1 MYLKFLFYNYCKLF
15 YFKHLDKINC
25 IHSVYFTHFRT
36 FLYSKN
42 KNNNQI
48 TDFLIFV
55 MNITHILLDTK
66 TKCKQLYKKRDL
78 RVSFILTNINQANLY
93 FEYPLN
99 LFAKIT

>member
-25 IHSVYFTHFRT
+25 IHCVHFTHFRT

-42 KNNNQI
+42 KNINQI

-55 MNITHILLDTK
+55 MNITYILLDTK
-66 TKCKQLYKKRDL
+66 MKTKRLYKKRDL
-78 RVSFILTNINQANLY
+78 RVSFILTKYQSSQS
-93 FEYPLN
+93 
-99 LFAKIT
+99 LF